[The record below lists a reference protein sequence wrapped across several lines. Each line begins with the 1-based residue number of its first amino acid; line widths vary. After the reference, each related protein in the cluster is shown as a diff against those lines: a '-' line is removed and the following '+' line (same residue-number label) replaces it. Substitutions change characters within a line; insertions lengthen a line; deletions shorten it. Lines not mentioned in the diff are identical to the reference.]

1 MMAGPGTVC
10 RASDY
15 YLYLYLVNRDDFSKV
30 PEELL
35 NNFGK
40 LEFVMEIE
48 LTEDKKLAK
57 EEAKKVIESLNTKG
71 FFIQLPPQKEL
82 N

>member
-1 MMAGPGTVC
+1 MQ
-10 RASDY
+10 SFIYKSLKKD

-57 EEAKKVIESLNTKG
+57 EEAKKVIERLNTKG

>member
-1 MMAGPGTVC
+1 MQ
-10 RASDY
+10 SFIYKSLKKD

-40 LEFVMEIE
+40 LEFVMELE

-57 EEAKKVIESLNTKG
+57 ENAKKVIESLNTRG
-71 FFIQLPPQKEL
+71 FFIQLPPQKEMH
-82 N
+82 

>member
-1 MMAGPGTVC
+1 MQ
-10 RASDY
+10 SFIYKSLKKD

-40 LEFVMEIE
+40 LEFVMGLA

-57 EEAKKVIESLNTKG
+57 EDAKKVIESLNTKG
-71 FFIQLPPQKEL
+71 FFIQLPPQKEMQ
-82 N
+82 

>member
-1 MMAGPGTVC
+1 M
-10 RASDY
+10 
-15 YLYLYLVNRDDFSKV
+15 YLVNRDDFSKV

-57 EEAKKVIESLNTKG
+57 EEAKKVIERLNTKG

>member
-1 MMAGPGTVC
+1 M
-10 RASDY
+10 
-15 YLYLYLVNRDDFSKV
+15 YLVNRDDFSKV

>member
-1 MMAGPGTVC
+1 
-10 RASDY
+10 
-15 YLYLYLVNRDDFSKV
+15 LYLVNRDDFSKV

-57 EEAKKVIESLNTKG
+57 EEAKKVIERLNTKG

>member
-1 MMAGPGTVC
+1 MQ
-10 RASDY
+10 SFIYKSLKKD

-48 LTEDKKLAK
+48 LTEDKNLAK

>member
-1 MMAGPGTVC
+1 MQ
-10 RASDY
+10 SFIYKSLKKD
-15 YLYLYLVNRDDFSKV
+15 YLYLYHVNRDDFSKV

>member
-1 MMAGPGTVC
+1 MQ
-10 RASDY
+10 SFIYKSLKKD

>member
-1 MMAGPGTVC
+1 M
-10 RASDY
+10 
-15 YLYLYLVNRDDFSKV
+15 

-40 LEFVMEIE
+40 LEFVMELA

-57 EEAKKVIESLNTKG
+57 EDAKKVIESLNTKG
-71 FFIQLPPQKEL
+71 FFIQLPPQKEMQ
-82 N
+82 

>member
-1 MMAGPGTVC
+1 
-10 RASDY
+10 
-15 YLYLYLVNRDDFSKV
+15 LYLVNRDDFSKV

>member
-1 MMAGPGTVC
+1 MQ
-10 RASDY
+10 SFIYKSLKKD

-57 EEAKKVIESLNTKG
+57 EESKKVIESLNTKG